1 MIHLRNAFCS
11 CITCYTLYLYCHKR
25 VYDIM
30 THNSHISRCNISE
43 SLNTCFNH
51 KTSINASSNWIHIFK
66 TKQEPKQSC
75 SFKIW
80 SRERAYTIQNSSNS
94 VSLICSV
101 QSEDC
106 SLGLQWSVRSLQ
118 YLILRT
124 FKIMD
129 EFWWASFKWMSGH
142 LKWASFGRVLIKDFR
157 RRARKN
163 GRVYNNSSVSMRV
176 LMHGWRCSNGL

>member
-1 MIHLRNAFCS
+1 MTCRAFLGVQWNDPFTKCILFMYNLLYTIFVLPQTSVWHYDSQFSHLKVQHLREF
-11 CITCYTLYLYCHKR
+11 
-25 VYDIM
+25 
-30 THNSHISRCNISE
+30 
-43 SLNTCFNH
+43 NTCFNH
-51 KTSINASSNWIHIFK
+51 KTSINASSNWIDIFK

-129 EFWWASFKWMSGH
+129 EFWWASFNECLVIWNGP
-142 LKWASFGRVLIKDFR
+142 VLDEF
-157 RRARKN
+157 
-163 GRVYNNSSVSMRV
+163 
-176 LMHGWRCSNGL
+176 